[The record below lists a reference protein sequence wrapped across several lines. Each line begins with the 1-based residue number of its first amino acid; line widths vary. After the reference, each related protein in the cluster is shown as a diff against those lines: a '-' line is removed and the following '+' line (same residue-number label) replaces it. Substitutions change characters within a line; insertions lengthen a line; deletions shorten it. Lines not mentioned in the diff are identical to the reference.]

1 MEVVTLR
8 VEPKR
13 KFQIELV
20 ARSQHRNINS
30 CVEWAIDYAF
40 RNSPDIP
47 DVNKVWSPD
56 ETERLLNLAEN
67 YPDLLTPQQD
77 LIWAF
82 IRREILTDRI
92 YAEIRRNLDHLFQSL
107 GDARFGQDEYPE
119 EEHELIAL
127 LIRSMWDQIT
137 AHALH
142 GEPWDQEAFREKF
155 RWAVEK
161 HKEWF
166 YDPAAEDEIRTPDY

>member
-40 RNSPDIP
+40 RNAPDIP

-82 IRREILTDRI
+82 IRKEIMTDRNVK
-92 YAEIRRNLDHLFQSL
+92 ELRRHLDLLFDSL
-107 GDARFGQDEYPE
+107 GDSRLGQDTFPE
-119 EEHELIAL
+119 EEYDFFAQLIM
-127 LIRSMWDQIT
+127 SMWDQIT
-137 AHALH
+137 AHALY
-142 GEPWDQEAFREKF
+142 GEPWDQEVFREKF
-155 RWAVEK
+155 HSEYEK
-161 HKEWF
+161 FKEWF
-166 YDPAAEDEIRTPDY
+166 YEPCVEDISPRK